1 MPRPQPV
8 ALLAAS
14 PLWDGLSGGTLVVAC
29 SGGRDSVALAC
40 AAHELINDA
49 DFLTRFKTPPQ
60 LCLWHMDHG
69 LREDSSRDAE
79 FVRQLA
85 VKLGVQSEIERAELG
100 AELAA
105 NGGNA
110 EELARERRYAAL
122 GRLLAG
128 AGAKGPVKAPA
139 LAVTAHHRGDQAET
153 ILFNLVRGTHLT
165 GLRGIAPVRDGLVHR
180 PWLELEPDT
189 IDAYLE
195 QLGQDYLD
203 DPTNVDTTFSR
214 NLLRHEVMPRL
225 KQVNPAAL
233 KHIARLAD
241 TSRTALSYIQR
252 ELRRLPVEEYSEHE
266 ADRWLPLIGWPRG
279 DYEIYRL
286 DDGWLNVELL
296 AQFAAGRLRKQLGAL
311 STPEYNSIMGWAL
324 EPERSVCVR
333 GSWLNMPHQTV
344 FTIMTVDSEEVEQAS
359 VRLDAGEAH
368 NIGGLRVGISRAGRE
383 EWRRRRTGTRQP
395 WEVIRHWGEALVL
408 LIDSPP
414 RRPGWYCFLPADVA
428 LPLTLRAWREGDRL
442 ELPTGGTKKA
452 GDVFTDAKVP
462 LCFRPVWTVLA
473 DANGE
478 VLWMPGLADSRAMQ
492 LADGSDPAWVVS
504 LTESG

>member
-1 MPRPQPV
+1 MPNYQPV

-29 SGGRDSVALAC
+29 SGGRDSVALAR
-40 AAHELINDA
+40 AAHELLIDE
-49 DFLTRFKTPPQ
+49 DFRARFKQPPQ

-69 LREDSSRDAE
+69 LREDSARDAE
-79 FVRQLA
+79 FVRRLA
-85 VKLGVQSEIERAELG
+85 EELGVLGGIERADLR
-100 AELAA
+100 AELEQ

-122 GRLLAG
+122 SRLLAG
-128 AGAKGPVKAPA
+128 AGAKGSIKPPA
-139 LAVTAHHRGDQAET
+139 CAVTAHHLGDQAET

-165 GLRGIAPVRDGLVHR
+165 GLRGIAPVRDALVHR

-189 IDAYLE
+189 IVTYLE

-203 DPTNVDTTFSR
+203 DPTNIDTTFSR

-225 KQVNPAAL
+225 RQVNAGAL
-233 KHIARLAD
+233 RHIARLAD

-252 ELRRLPVEEYSEHE
+252 ELRQLPVEEYSEHE

-324 EPERSVCVR
+324 EPERPVNVR
-333 GSWLNMPHQTV
+333 GSWLNMPHPTV
-344 FTIMTVDSEEVEQAS
+344 FTIMTVDSEAVEQAS

-383 EWRRRRTGTRQP
+383 EWRRRRIGTRLP
-395 WEVIRHWGEALVL
+395 WEVIRNWGEALAA

-414 RRPGWYCFLPADVA
+414 RRPGWYCFLPPGVA
-428 LPLTLRAWREGDRL
+428 LPLTLRAWREGDRI
-442 ELPTGGTKKA
+442 ELPGGGTKKA

-462 LCFRPVWTVLA
+462 ACFRPVWAVLA
-473 DANGE
+473 DAQGE

-492 LADGSDPAWVVS
+492 LADGAEPAWVVS